1 MKFFSIALNS
11 PSRSIYFMQS
21 AVGILGTEAY
31 HAGAIRNKLKQVE
44 NRTVFPYG
52 VKVAT
57 IVNAIVALR
66 AKVGGGKD
74 GGLNPL
80 VPTDENSRIFA
91 RTTREVLNIVYL
103 GRKNKGGFFPRGV
116 NGPIKN

>member
-1 MKFFSIALNS
+1 
-11 PSRSIYFMQS
+11 MQS

-31 HAGAIRNKLKQVE
+31 HAGAIRNKLRQVE
-44 NRTVFPYG
+44 QRTVFPYG

-74 GGLNPL
+74 GKLNPL
-80 VPTDENSRIFA
+80 VPTDSNSLIFA

-103 GRKNKGGFFPRGV
+103 GGKNKGGFFPRGV